1 MGPFCA
7 CCSAVDALW
16 QLKTLAER
24 TDQETEFTTL
34 DALHSKQA
42 LSTLAGF
49 TVEAGKANA
58 EQLLIR

>member
-1 MGPFCA
+1 MGPFCSRY
-7 CCSAVDALW
+7 SAVVYCGSWIL
-16 QLKTLAER
+16 QQSR